1 MNARIEEPGSA
12 IWTLDRVQLLIFSHA
27 GRNLMPSTSQSESDL
42 TPSRRMYAAIDRG
55 DASEAKRLLEVHP
68 ELLSHG
74 GIGPTWLHDAA
85 GIGDEKTV
93 QMLIDFGLDVN
104 AGGKSRPD
112 GPLSWAVGKG
122 HLEVARL
129 LLQRGANPNV
139 GRLLIAAIN
148 CQTNSLA
155 LVKLLVEHG
164 ADVNRCFPFG
174 GDGNGPMVNAL
185 SWANGGNKREILEY
199 LRSHGAVM
207 PDEVPAPA
215 HLHESAT
222 APVDLRQRIIAHFE
236 RHFGPVRPQAVR
248 EIVPCD
254 PPLLVHAVPPTA
266 ARKSLILFTTGM
278 SARPQTVPAGAEA
291 FRYTELMIHLP
302 ADWPLTQ
309 AALRDPNHA
318 WPIHWLRRIARNPHE
333 SNSWLG
339 GLFTIV
345 SNDEPP
351 KRLAPGN
358 HFVAMLLTAEPNADG
373 RIDGGDRMIQL
384 YTLYPLYLEEK
395 RLEEEAGME
404 ELLRRFARF
413 NISNIVDIRRAN
425 VALGQ

>member
-1 MNARIEEPGSA
+1 MVRML
-12 IWTLDRVQLLIFSHA
+12 LDL
-27 GRNLMPSTSQSESDL
+27 G
-42 TPSRRMYAAIDRG
+42 IDPNVTT
-55 DASEAKRLLEVHP
+55 E
-68 ELLSHG
+68 
-74 GIGPTWLHDAA
+74 
-85 GIGDEKTV
+85 
-93 QMLIDFGLDVN
+93 N
-104 AGGKSRPD
+104 RPD
-112 GPLSWAVGKG
+112 GPLSSAMERGGV
-122 HLEVARL
+122 EVIRL

-139 GRLLIAAIN
+139 GRSLIGAIN
-148 CQTNSLA
+148 SDSESA
-155 LVKLLVEHG
+155 ERVRLLVEHG
-164 ADVNRCFPFG
+164 ADVNQCFPFG
-174 GDGNGPMVNAL
+174 DEDGPIFNAL
-185 SWANGGNKREILEY
+185 SWAMDAGKQDIVDY
-199 LRSHGAVM
+199 LQSHGAVM
-207 PDEVPAPA
+207 PDEAPTPAPVPKTA
-215 HLHESAT
+215 A
-222 APVDLRQRIIAHFE
+222 APVDSRQRIIAHFE

-254 PPLLVHAVPPTA
+254 PPLLVHAVPPTV

-309 AALRDPNHA
+309 AALRDPSHA

-339 GLFTIV
+339 GFFAIV

-373 RIDGGDRMIQL
+373 RIDGGDRMVQL

-395 RLEEEAGME
+395 RLEEAAGME
-404 ELLRRFARF
+404 ELLRSFARF

-425 VALGQ
+425 VALEQ